1 MARVIDAR
9 ERIRA
14 AGEHADDVLL
24 AAQVPEGHHAAA
36 GHHHFE
42 RLVARPRLDHDARVH
57 RTGSRAAL
65 LVVPGGQM
73 HAVLQM
79 CGTGVPYS
87 QVCVVCARK
96 PAPWGRSYLWVW
108 MRVWI
113 PRAALRAR

>member
-14 AGEHADDVLL
+14 TGEHADDLLL
-24 AAQVPEGHHAAA
+24 AAQVSEGHHTAAA
-36 GHHHFE
+36 HHHFE

-65 LVVPGGQM
+65 LVVPRGGQM

-79 CGTGVPYS
+79 YGRVYRTPR
-87 QVCVVCARK
+87 CVSCARAQAC
-96 PAPWGRSYLWVW
+96 PVGEV
-108 MRVWI
+108 
-113 PRAALRAR
+113 

>member
-1 MARVIDAR
+1 MPRVIDAR

-24 AAQVPEGHHAAA
+24 AAQVPEGHHTAA

-65 LVVPGGQM
+65 LVVPRGGQM

-79 CGTGVPYS
+79 LDGCAVLLGVCRVRAQACP
-87 QVCVVCARK
+87 VGEA
-96 PAPWGRSYLWVW
+96 YLWVW